1 MTRHAAAAALL
12 LTAAVGPAADSPK
25 YAEVRVIDADTRRG
39 VPLVE
44 VVTTNHVRYVT
55 DNAGRVAFDDPE
67 QFGREV
73 FFTVTSHGY
82 EVPKDGFGFRGVRV
96 KPEPGKVVEIA
107 VKRTILAE
115 RLCRLTGE
123 GRYRDTLLLG
133 HKAPI
138 DYGSNPGRVAGQDSV
153 QVVEYKG
160 ERRWFWG
167 DTGRMSY
174 PLGLFRT
181 AGAKTPLKV
190 PDVSNG
196 IAFDYFT
203 DPKTG
208 FARAMVPL
216 AERPEG
222 VIWVDGVCV
231 VPDEKGHE
239 TLVCHYS
246 RRKGLAEQL
255 EHGIGVYDDKSDTFV
270 PKVQLPKAETWRFP
284 NGHPFLLDDGRKWLM
299 CGDPA
304 PVVRVPATLA
314 AVLDPK
320 QYQAFTPLDAKR
332 EAGPWRWQKELP
344 PLDAVAEYELVQKKS
359 LRAEDARFTPTGE
372 GAAVKLHRGTVR
384 WNEFR
389 KRWVMIAT
397 QVGGKPSN
405 LGEVWYAE
413 ADQPTGPFTTAVKV
427 LTHDRMSFYNPVH
440 HPFLDRDGG
449 RTIHFE
455 GTYTADFSGNPN
467 RTPRYEYNQIL
478 YHLRL
483 DSPALKPAQP
493 K

>member
-1 MTRHAAAAALL
+1 MFMCRASIALL
-12 LTAAVGPAADSPK
+12 LITSVGVAAEPPK
-25 YAEVRVIDADTRRG
+25 FAEIRVIDADTKRG

-44 VVTTNHVRYVT
+44 LTTVNHVRYVT

-73 FFTVTSHGY
+73 FFSVKSHGY

-96 KPEPGKVVEIA
+96 KPEPGKIAEIA
-107 VKRTILAE
+107 VRRTMIAE

-133 HKAPI
+133 HKSPI

-160 ERRWFWG
+160 ARRWLWG
-167 DTGRMSY
+167 DTNRLNY
-174 PLGLFRT
+174 PLGMFRM
-181 AGAKTPLKV
+181 AGAKTPLKL
-190 PDVSNG
+190 PDVSDG

-208 FARAMVPL
+208 FARAMMPL

-222 VIWVDGVCV
+222 VIWIDGVCV
-231 VPDEKGHE
+231 VPDGDGKE
-239 TLVCHYS
+239 TLVSHYS
-246 RRKGLAEQL
+246 RRKGLGEQY
-255 EHGIGVYDDKSDTFV
+255 EHGLAVYDHKTDTFV
-270 PKVQLPKAETWRFP
+270 PKRQLPNDEKWRFTS
-284 NGHPFLLDDGRKWLM
+284 GHPFVHEEDGKKWLLS
-299 CGDPA
+299 GDPA
-304 PVVRVPATLA
+304 PVVRVPVTLT

-320 QYQAFTPLDAKR
+320 QYEAFTPLNAKK

-344 PLDAVAEYELVQKKS
+344 PLDAMAEADLVKRKS
-359 LRAEDARFTPTGE
+359 IRAEDARFTPTGDGE
-372 GAAVKLHRGTVR
+372 AVTLHRGTVR
-384 WNEFR
+384 WNEYR

-397 QVGGKPSN
+397 QIGGKPSH

-413 ADQPTGPFTTAVKV
+413 AAHPTGPFRTAVKV
-427 LTHDRMSFYNPVH
+427 LTHDKMSFYNPVH
-440 HPFLDRDGG
+440 HPFLDVDGG

-455 GTYTADFSGNPN
+455 GTYTADLSGSPD
-467 RTPRYEYNQIL
+467 RTPRYDYNQVL
-478 YHLRL
+478 YRL
-483 DSPALKPAQP
+483 DLDAPGLKAIR
-493 K
+493 